1 MMAPMTEN
9 FDRERIACGR
19 IAEEAERRT
28 VFLDLSQFGLT
39 DLPAE
44 LCALTPVRLR

>member
-9 FDRERIACGR
+9 FDGERIAR
-19 IAEEAERRT
+19 ERTAEEAERWT

-44 LCALTPVRLR
+44 LCALTQVRL